1 MLKGKVQ
8 GKRKI
13 FIFIPIWMVTIIP
26 IMLHLLFGNKRNK
39 EKRLQN
45 EWEAKYIEERDDT
58 SDFARCILENWFVS
72 SMNALLLLCTVFLE
86 QRSKL
91 PSNIVMQNMIFTRI
105 TSRIGIICSILQ
117 FQEYLYKLNRERTRG
132 PILCFHATLRTLI
145 AVTMKLLPL
154 SLASDFYQY
163 WVLSTGSN
171 ALSNFNSCVE
181 MFNNFGVM
189 STFFLAIK
197 MIQIISFTRLI
208 KIGNYSIV
216 SLSMPNTEAAKLLRT
231 NPEIFER
238 KLRYRIRWRQS
249 RRISSF
255 VRSLVK
261 DFTVYIFSGWG
272 DSSAILKETTK
283 PTILK
288 LIERELGDDLVLPS
302 NTSRTKRLE
311 NAEENMRH
319 IHKTNY
325 DKKIFN
331 DPLGIAFQQT
341 FGIGLSFDFDHD
353 SLLKS
358 GEHPSVHRLRA
369 RCAKSAI
376 KHYHEI
382 PNLVRLEMSSL
393 DLASPLSKTILD
405 KEICRRRYQ
414 LKLSALKLMKLIPIN
429 AASPTGKDFDI
440 LTMKK
445 SEATLTGNASSIF
458 KGGTAEISNDDDDGI
473 YDPYTGESIFIDDES
488 VYA

>member
-1 MLKGKVQ
+1 MRDHQ
-8 GKRKI
+8 
-13 FIFIPIWMVTIIP
+13 
-26 IMLHLLFGNKRNK
+26 
-39 EKRLQN
+39 
-45 EWEAKYIEERDDT
+45 AKFY
-58 SDFARCILENWFVS
+58 DFP
-72 SMNALLLLCTVFLE
+72 T
-86 QRSKL
+86 
-91 PSNIVMQNMIFTRI
+91 
-105 TSRIGIICSILQ
+105 
-117 FQEYLYKLNRERTRG
+117 RERTRG
-132 PILCFHATLRTLI
+132 PILCLHAILRTLLPATI
-145 AVTMKLLPL
+145 QLLPF

-163 WVLSTGSN
+163 FVLSPGSSP
-171 ALSNFNSCVE
+171 LSNSFFYVKT
-181 MFNNFGVM
+181 FNNFGIM
-189 STFFLAIK
+189 SSLFLATK
-197 MIQIISFTRLI
+197 MIEIISFIRLI
-208 KIGNYSIV
+208 KIGYYSNV
-216 SLSMPNTEAAKLLRT
+216 SLSMPNTEAAKMLET
-231 NPEIFER
+231 NPEMFER

-249 RRISSF
+249 RRLSSCI
-255 VRSLVK
+255 RSLVK
-261 DFTVYIFSGWG
+261 GFIFYIFSGWG

-288 LIERELGDDLVLPS
+288 LIEREVGDDLVPLS

-311 NAEENMRH
+311 NAEENMRN

-358 GEHPSVHRLRA
+358 GEQPSVHRLRA

-405 KEICRRRYQ
+405 KEIRRRRHQ
-414 LKLSALKLMKLIPIN
+414 LKLSALQLMKLIPVN

-445 SEATLTGNASSIF
+445 SEATSTGNTSSIF
-458 KGGTAEISNDDDDGI
+458 QGGNDVISNDDDDGI
-473 YDPYTGESIFIDDES
+473 YDPYTGESILIDDES
-488 VYA
+488 LYA